1 MTILYDI
8 LFSTTIIENNN
19 ENILLQPIFILSLS
33 SFHVRWQ
40 TFRKKYVTSKII
52 NKVYYIDAA
61 FGF

>member
-33 SFHVRWQ
+33 SFHVR
-40 TFRKKYVTSKII
+40 
-52 NKVYYIDAA
+52 
-61 FGF
+61 